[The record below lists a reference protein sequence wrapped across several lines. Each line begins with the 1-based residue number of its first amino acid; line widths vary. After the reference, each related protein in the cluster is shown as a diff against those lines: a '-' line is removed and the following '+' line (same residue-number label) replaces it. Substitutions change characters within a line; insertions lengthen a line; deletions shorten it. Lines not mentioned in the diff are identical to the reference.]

1 MCYVRLT
8 SVAELVAIFSLQD
21 EVASPRDPPLAGG
34 DEDSFSGIVSLA
46 L

>member
-1 MCYVRLT
+1 MCCVRLT
-8 SVAELVAIFSLQD
+8 SVAELVAIFGLQA

-34 DEDSFSGIVSLA
+34 DEDSFSGNVSLA